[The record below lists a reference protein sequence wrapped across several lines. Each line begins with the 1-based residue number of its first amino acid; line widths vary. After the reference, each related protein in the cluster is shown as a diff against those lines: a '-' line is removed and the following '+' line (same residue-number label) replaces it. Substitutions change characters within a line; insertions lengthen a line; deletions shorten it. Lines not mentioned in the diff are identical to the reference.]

1 MGRTEKQKATTKT
14 QDTTLGVSSCLC
26 VLVVFGSR
34 LRGDELAGRNK
45 HLEVF
50 GMAARILDCVVRG
63 DFEERA
69 RRFGAAEVREAIAS
83 LAGAWIELA
92 AHDDGRQFF
101 GVPALGYYLNRSFV
115 ADLSGRNRNDCP
127 SPFCPP
133 ASHPSGSQ
141 GAPRR
146 RYPAGAERA

>member
-69 RRFGAAEVREAIAS
+69 RRFGAAEVGETIAS

-92 AHDDGRQFF
+92 AHDDGRQFI
-101 GVPALGYYLNRSFV
+101 GVPTLGNYLNRSFV
-115 ADLSGRNRNDCP
+115 ADLSGGNCNHRPRSFLLHAFDHLLP
-127 SPFCPP
+127 KRF
-133 ASHPSGSQ
+133 
-141 GAPRR
+141 APNITQV
-146 RYPAGAERA
+146 ALQT